1 MLPVSLPFA
10 VVRLLIGED
19 DVVGGLG
26 SGGLG
31 SIFTYKYRNMKKME
45 IKERL
50 KKILS
55 IIIFGCYKHSAC
67 SYR

>member
-1 MLPVSLPFA
+1 MLPVSLAFV

-19 DVVGGLG
+19 DVVGGVG
-26 SGGLG
+26 CA
-31 SIFTYKYRNMKKME
+31 IFTYEYRNMKKMK
-45 IKERL
+45 I